1 MHNCPCLWVG
11 SGICNWIEK
20 EGDVKV
26 GSVTAKA
33 TEIKTDAILIGILEG
48 EAEVCP
54 AVKAFDEASGGI
66 IAEVLKKGEFTGKQN
81 QVVYFPPKEKI
92 GASRVVLTGLGKPNQ
107 YNTEKA
113 RQAVGTASTF
123 CRERNLKDVVVWA
136 DVFAE
141 SSIAFDELGMALA
154 EGAVLGLY
162 KYVKYKTEEEDQ
174 KNQIERFRVLTE
186 DASRLAALKKAVSY
200 AELTSQAANTARD
213 LTNAPSNEVTPA
225 ALAEFAK
232 ALSRRAGLKCRVMG
246 PDELKKQNM
255 NGILGVGKGSANT
268 PRFIIVE
275 YTKGKPAAGPIVLVG
290 KGITFDSGGISIK
303 PSANMDQMKGD
314 MAGAAAVLCTLDV
327 VSQMR
332 LPLHVVGLMPTAENM
347 PSGRALKPGDILK
360 MASGKTVEI
369 LSTDA
374 EGRLLLA
381 DALHYAGKFKP
392 AAVIDLATLTGA
404 CVIALGEH
412 ASGLMGNDKA
422 LIEKIKN
429 AAEITWERVW
439 EMPLWDDYAEALKS
453 EVADATN
460 TGGRPAQTIV
470 AAKFLQKFVGD
481 YPWAHLDIAG
491 TAGIEK
497 ERPYNPK
504 GATGVGVRLLSRLL
518 MDWVR

>member
-1 MHNCPCLWVG
+1 
-11 SGICNWIEK
+11 
-20 EGDVKV
+20 VKV
-26 GSVTAKA
+26 GSATGKA
-33 TEIKTDAILIGILEG
+33 TEIKTDALVIGIFEG
-48 EAEVCP
+48 EAEVCA
-54 AVKAFDEASGGI
+54 AVKAFDEASGGG
-66 IAEVLKKGEFTGKQN
+66 IAEALRKGELTGKQN
-81 QVVYFPPKEKI
+81 QVVYFPPKKEI
-92 GASRVVLTGLGKPNQ
+92 GASRVLLTGLGKRNQ

-123 CRERNLKDVVVWA
+123 CRERSLKDIVVWA
-136 DVFAE
+136 DILLDDSFGFE
-141 SSIAFDELGMALA
+141 ELGIALA
-154 EGAVLGLY
+154 EGAILGLY
-162 KYVKYKTEEEDQ
+162 KYVKYKTEQEDDQ
-174 KNQIERFRVLTE
+174 KQITRFRVLTE
-186 DASRLAALKKAVSY
+186 DRSRLAGLKKAVLY
-200 AELTSQAANTARD
+200 AELTCQATNTARD

-232 ALSRRAGLKCRVMG
+232 DLSRRTGLKCRVLG
-246 PDELKKQNM
+246 PDELKRQNM
-255 NGILGVGKGSANT
+255 NGILGVGKGSSNT
-268 PRFIIVE
+268 PRLIIVE
-275 YTKGKPAAGPIVLVG
+275 YAPAKPAAGPIVLVG

-332 LPLHVVGLMPTAENM
+332 LPLRVVGLMPAAENM
-347 PSGRALKPGDILK
+347 PSGTALKPGDILK

-369 LSTDA
+369 ISTDA

-381 DALHYAGKFKP
+381 DALHYASNYKP

-404 CVIALGEH
+404 CIIALGEY
-412 ASGLMGNDKA
+412 ASGLMGTDRA
-422 LIEKIKN
+422 LVEKINK

-439 EMPLWDDYAEALKS
+439 ELPLWDDYVEPLKS
-453 EVADATN
+453 EVADTNN

-470 AAKFLQKFVGD
+470 AAKFLQKFVGE

-491 TAGIEK
+491 TAAIEK

-518 MDWVR
+518 SDWEK